1 MIAPMQGHRS
11 SRGFQAEA
19 LPPYS
24 FAQPRTTCQ
33 IEFVNTAYS
42 LFVLEIVAHLQRSN
56 EVLRCMPPALS
67 IIPLS
72 LVAAPKNDT
81 GDPGIPDC
89 RQLEHPV
96 IVIDVC

>member
-1 MIAPMQGHRS
+1 VIAPMQGHRS
-11 SRGFQAEA
+11 SRGFQAEGGR
-19 LPPYS
+19 LILS
-24 FAQPRTTCQ
+24 LNQGTTCQ

-81 GDPGIPDC
+81 
-89 RQLEHPV
+89 
-96 IVIDVC
+96 

>member
-1 MIAPMQGHRS
+1 MIAPMQDHRS

-19 LPPYS
+19 RPPYS
-24 FAQPRTTCQ
+24 FAQPGTTCQ

-67 IIPLS
+67 IIPLP
-72 LVAAPKNDT
+72 LGAAPKNDT

-96 IVIDVC
+96 IVINVP

>member
-24 FAQPRTTCQ
+24 FAQPGTTCQ

-81 GDPGIPDC
+81 
-89 RQLEHPV
+89 
-96 IVIDVC
+96 